1 MATTIMAATL
11 NTPIAEPRPASMGR
25 VLIIEDD
32 RAMQKALRR
41 LFSSEEYEVDVAPD
55 VAAGLQMLRQQP
67 PSALILDL
75 RHPASSGCDLCRKIA
90 DLIPGLPLV
99 ILSASPDV
107 ADKVLLLEMGADDY
121 LTIPFSPR
129 ELVARVRALMRR
141 ASRAGSENLYAFED
155 VMVNFSKTEI
165 TRCGQRVYL
174 TAKEF
179 KTLAFMTRN
188 AQRVVSR
195 DELLNEVWGYENYP
209 STRTVDNHILKL
221 RQKLETDPSDPA
233 HFLTVHGMG
242 YKFVP

>member
-11 NTPIAEPRPASMGR
+11 NSPIAEPRPASMGR

-55 VAAGLQMLRQQP
+55 VAAG
-67 PSALILDL
+67 

-121 LTIPFSPR
+121 LTIPFSSR

>member
-1 MATTIMAATL
+1 MATTILAATL
-11 NTPIAEPRPASMGR
+11 TTPMFEPRLAPIER
-25 VLIIEDD
+25 ILVIEDD
-32 RAMQKALRR
+32 GPLQKILQR
-41 LFSSEEYEVDVAPD
+41 LFSSEGYEVDVAPD
-55 VAAGLQMLRQQP
+55 GVRGLEILRQEP

-75 RHPASSGCDLCRKIA
+75 LRPASSGCDLCRKIA

-141 ASRAGSENLYAFED
+141 ASRVGSENLYAFED

-165 TRCGQRVYL
+165 TRCGERVYL

-179 KTLAFMTRN
+179 KTLAFMTKN

-195 DELLNEVWGYENYP
+195 DELLNEVWGYQNYP
-209 STRTVDNHILKL
+209 CTRTVDNHILKL
-221 RQKLETDPSDPA
+221 RQKLESDPSDPA
-233 HFLTVHGMG
+233 HFLTIHGMG